1 MVKAG
6 ASRASGLCPRRFES
20 CTRRMKL
27 FLIRHGEPVNKK
39 VRLGRLDVP
48 LSENG
53 KKQAEEVGNKLR
65 GKGISVIYSSP
76 LLRSL
81 QTARIIS
88 NIFNSKLLI
97 SDELTARD
105 AGVVEGKTEEEILK
119 EYGSRINYP
128 GSETLEEVKE
138 RASRFL
144 EKLDGNVAI
153 VTHKKVI
160 QMMLSYILETKVEKG
175 LAFKIDYAHFVEV
188 ERGKFWKIVR
198 MNC

>member
-1 MVKAG
+1 M
-6 ASRASGLCPRRFES
+6 
-20 CTRRMKL
+20 
-27 FLIRHGEPVNKK
+27 
-39 VRLGRLDVP
+39 GRLDVP

-53 KKQAEEVGNKLR
+53 KKQAEEVGNKLKGR
-65 GKGISVIYSSP
+65 GISLIYSSP

-88 NIFNSKLLI
+88 NILNSKLLI

-119 EYGSRINYP
+119 EYGSRINYS
-128 GSETLEEVKE
+128 GSETLEEVRE

-144 EKLDGNVAI
+144 EKLNGNVAI

-175 LAFKIDYAHFVEV
+175 LAFKIDYAHVIEL
-188 ERGKFWKIVR
+188 EKDKYWTIRR
-198 MNC
+198 SNC